1 MKEKKYWKA
10 EFNKILKTSKQW
22 RKWAKSKDI
31 SLKLIINNSKEPLE
45 K

>member
-22 RKWAKSKDI
+22 RKLSKSKDT
-31 SLKLIINNSKEPLE
+31 SLKLTINNSKEPLA